1 MYKIYIIYNDKLIK
15 DNKQF
20 KNTAKQLKSIYNE
33 SISFEVKSEVK
44 FQIIFNEKVIYSL
57 DDSFDS
63 DLLIDESVL
72 NKINNYIENAI
83 KLNKSKDISAV
94 DDIWIDDI

>member
-1 MYKIYIIYNDKLIK
+1 MYKIYITYDDKLIK

-20 KNTAKQLKSIYNE
+20 NNTVNKLKSTYNE
-33 SISFEVKSEVK
+33 SIIFEVKSDVK

-57 DDSFDS
+57 DDSFDP

-72 NKINNYIENAI
+72 RKINNYIENAI
-83 KLNKSKDISAV
+83 KLHKTKDISAV

>member
-1 MYKIYIIYNDKLIK
+1 MYKIYIIYDDKLIK
-15 DNKQF
+15 DKKQF
-20 KNTAKQLKSIYNE
+20 KNTVNKLKSIYNE
-33 SISFEVKSEVK
+33 SIFFEVKSDVK

-57 DDSFDS
+57 DDSFDP
-63 DLLIDESVL
+63 DLLIDKSVL
-72 NKINNYIENAI
+72 KKINNYIENAI

>member
-20 KNTAKQLKSIYNE
+20 KNTVKKLKSIYNE

-57 DDSFDS
+57 DDSFDPN
-63 DLLIDESVL
+63 LLIDESVL
-72 NKINNYIENAI
+72 SKINNYIENAI